1 MKAYVNDMLE
11 KEKTNA
17 FLNVIINYFEGEE
30 EICKFFQF

>member
-17 FLNVIINYFEGEE
+17 FLNVIINYFEGED
-30 EICKFFQF
+30 EICKLFEF